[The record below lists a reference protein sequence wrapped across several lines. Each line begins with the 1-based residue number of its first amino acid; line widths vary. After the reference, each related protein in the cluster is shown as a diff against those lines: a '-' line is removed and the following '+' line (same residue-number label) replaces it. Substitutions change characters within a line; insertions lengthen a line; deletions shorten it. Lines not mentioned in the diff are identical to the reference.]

1 MDQNVINEIRSKI
14 DIVDVISSYI
24 PLTKRGK
31 NYFGFCQFHEDHNTP
46 SMSVSRE
53 KQIFRCFTCGASG
66 NVFTFV
72 EKYLKISF
80 KETLKILADK
90 AGVQVNLGNGYNYER
105 STKHDKFYEAY
116 DITNKIYQNNLKS
129 SYGKAAIE
137 YLKTRNIDNDVI
149 NNFGIGLSTNN
160 NDVTKLLIKKEYDVI
175 TLNDI
180 GISYNDK
187 DIYIDRIMFPLHDT
201 TGKVVGFSGR
211 IYKTNDSSKYINT
224 KETVIF
230 KKGLNLYNYHRALE
244 EVRFKKQV
252 IVVEGFMDVI
262 RLYTVGIKNVVALM
276 GTAMTKEQANLL
288 KRLSNNI
295 ILMFDGDSAGL
306 KANMVNG
313 ELLESMGIEVKV
325 VPLQDNDDPDTYIIK
340 YGGNAIKDLI
350 NDAIYY
356 KDFKI
361 KQLKNNRNLKSDEEK
376 ANYIDE
382 VLKEVS
388 LIKDEIRREI
398 IVKNLAIEFDLSYNT
413 LEKRLSDYLALVKND
428 EVKVIEFK
436 RKEKKDKYYYA
447 PRAIIYYMLDND
459 EVIRYYDNH
468 GILFYD
474 EKFRFLASE
483 ISYYYKKYG
492 IINHAD
498 FFTYLQDKEDLL
510 NILKDIFSYD
520 YEEDINFETIL
531 DYIKVLEE
539 YTRNQEIKRLKD
551 MIKNTSDFNKKIELS
566 EKARKLKIGV
576 EKND

>member
-1 MDQNVINEIRSKI
+1 MINQNVINEIRSKV
-14 DIVDVISSYI
+14 DIVDIVSSYI
-24 PLTKRGK
+24 PLSKKGK
-31 NYFGFCQFHEDHNTP
+31 NYFGVCPFHDDNNP

-53 KQIFRCFTCGASG
+53 KQIYRCFSCGASG

-72 EKYLKISF
+72 ENYEQISF
-80 KETLKILADK
+80 KDTLKLLADK
-90 AGVQVNLGNGYNYER
+90 AGVQVSISNNYER
-105 STKHDKFYEAY
+105 NTKYDKLYEAY

-129 SYGKAAIE
+129 SYGKIAID

-149 NNFGIGLSTNN
+149 NNFGIGLSTSN
-160 NDVTKLLIKKEYDVI
+160 NDVTKLLTKKEYDLK

-180 GISYNDK
+180 GLSNRDN

-211 IYKTNDSSKYINT
+211 CYKTNEASKYINT

-230 KKGLNLYNYHRALE
+230 KKGLNLYNYYRARE
-244 EVRFKKQV
+244 EVRVKKQV

-288 KRLSNNI
+288 KKMSNNI
-295 ILMFDGDSAGL
+295 ILMFDGDSAGI

-313 ELLESMGIEVKV
+313 EMLENMGVDVKI
-325 VPLQDNDDPDTYIIK
+325 VPLQDNDDPDTYILK
-340 YGGNAIKDLI
+340 YGGDSIKDLI

-398 IVKNLAIEFDLSYNT
+398 IVKNLAIEFNLSYNT
-413 LEKRLSDYLALVKND
+413 LEKRLSDYLAIVKK
-428 EVKVIEFK
+428 EEKPVIEFK
-436 RKEKKDKYYYA
+436 KKDKKDKYYYA

-459 EVIRYYDNH
+459 EVIRYFDNH

-498 FFTYLQDKEDLL
+498 FFSYLQDKEDLL
-510 NILKDIFSYD
+510 EILKEIFSYE
-520 YEEDINFETIL
+520 YEEEVSFETIL

-539 YTRNQEIKRLKD
+539 YTRNQEIKRLKE

-566 EKARKLKIGV
+566 EKVRKLKIGV